1 MLQCREPVNDPVR
14 FQPQIIDVLVE
25 EAGMRRIVAMAI
37 MCGGLAGC
45 AVPSPF
51 AVPNLGSPPGDLTA
65 DRRACNKQFPERIGN
80 YLPHA
85 ECVNAAVERDAIPTS
100 RHPDLVRL
108 QEQLRVKYSGD
119 IDRGVLSARE
129 GQRKMAEADEL
140 VTAAMRDRDTGRRE
154 VAAHRVTRLQAML
167 Q

>member
-1 MLQCREPVNDPVR
+1 
-14 FQPQIIDVLVE
+14 
-25 EAGMRRIVAMAI
+25 MRHILAMAI
-37 MCGGLAGC
+37 LCAGLAGC

-51 AVPNLGSPPGDLTA
+51 AVPNLGAPPGDLAA
-65 DRRACNKQFPERIGN
+65 DRQACNKQFPERIGN

-100 RHPDLVRL
+100 RYPDLVRL
-108 QEQLRVKYSGD
+108 QERLRVKYSGD

-129 GQRKMAEADEL
+129 GQRRMAEADGL
-140 VTAAMRDRDTGRRE
+140 VNAAMRDRDTGRRE
-154 VAAHRVTRLQAML
+154 VADRRVDRLQTML